1 MDPGLSPFPLPLRAE
16 RPQRSEGHA
25 SWHAVRRDRR
35 RSRTEE
41 LVEDA
46 VTLLYAFFSSRAGQ
60 GLVYQRPRR
69 LPRAPVSEC

>member
-1 MDPGLSPFPLPLRAE
+1 MAPGLSLILLSLRAE
-16 RPQRSEGHA
+16 RPQKSEGHA

-46 VTLLYAFFSSRAGQ
+46 VTLLNAFFSSRAGQ

-69 LPRAPVSEC
+69 LLRASVSEC